1 MNKIYAIVGF
11 AFLAIVLPAQAQHNH
26 RPNAQ
31 HIQQHHH
38 YHYPLRPVRPHPHR
52 HYYNNDWVV
61 PAIIGGVGTAIIID
75 QMNRPREVIVTTP
88 PPVVECTEWREIQST
103 DGRVYRERTCTER
116 P

>member
-11 AFLAIVLPAQAQHNH
+11 VFLAIMLPAHAQHNH
-26 RPNAQ
+26 QPSVQ
-31 HIQQHHH
+31 HIQHH
-38 YHYPLRPVRPHPHR
+38 YHYPVRPVRPAPHR
-52 HYYNNDWVV
+52 HYYSNDWVV
-61 PAIIGGVGTAIIID
+61 PAIIGGIGTAIIID

>member
-11 AFLAIVLPAQAQHNH
+11 VFLTFMLPAQAQHN
-26 RPNAQ
+26 RQPTVQ
-31 HIQQHHH
+31 HIQHH
-38 YHYPLRPVRPHPHR
+38 YHYPVRPVRPHPNR
-52 HYYNNDWVV
+52 YYYSNDWVV
-61 PAIIGGVGTAIIID
+61 PAIIGGIGTAIIID